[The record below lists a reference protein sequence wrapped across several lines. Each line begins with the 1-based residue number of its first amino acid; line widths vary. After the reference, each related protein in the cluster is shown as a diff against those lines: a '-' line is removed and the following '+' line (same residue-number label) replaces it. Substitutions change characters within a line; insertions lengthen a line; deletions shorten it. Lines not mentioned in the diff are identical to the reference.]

1 MELILKKCIE
11 LKISLYQCSNEGE
24 EYTHCTSNRTNTTKG
39 FNNGS
44 RLVNKN
50 KLVELSRFEDL
61 ILTKISI
68 LALMINFHKY
78 QHDKIKDKVK
88 ETKSVYIEEN
98 SKEIT
103 LNDNTLLK
111 RKNKQNVKRK
121 KN

>member
-1 MELILKKCIE
+1 MFKAIF
-11 LKISLYQCSNEGE
+11 ISR
-24 EYTHCTSNRTNTTKG
+24 TSNRTNTTKG

-50 KLVELSRFEDL
+50 KIVELNRFEDL

-78 QHDKIKDKVK
+78 QHDKIKDQVK
-88 ETKSVYIEEN
+88 ETKNNYMDRN
-98 SKEIT
+98 SKEVI

-111 RKNKQNVKRK
+111 RKKKQNVRK
-121 KN
+121 SKKKKKLIFKNNFE